1 MVSRMTEQR
10 HIEQKPPVA
19 VKGIKAGLLFII
31 DEHCAHSELIAHLS
45 EMFHGELSSM
55 FSGPETNVYVD
66 YGNRLMSIQE
76 TRDLITLFIEK
87 ENFIL
92 REFGAHTTARRSL
105 FYNHSKEQDSEHIFK
120 GTVRAGQQLVFKG
133 DVVIIGDVNAGGE
146 VAATGDVYILGRL
159 RGIVHAG
166 MDGDESAIIAAA
178 EFSPMQLKIADWVS
192 RAPESD
198 GQPLQTFM
206 EFAYLREDGMAV
218 DKLLYVHSIRKELQ
232 NAR

>member
-19 VKGIKAGLLFII
+19 VKGIKGGLLFII
-31 DEHCAHSELIAHLS
+31 DEHCIHNELIAHLS
-45 EMFHGELSSM
+45 GMFHGELSTM

-120 GTVRAGQQLVFKG
+120 GTVRAGQQLVFQG
-133 DVVIIGDVNAGGE
+133 DVVIIGDINPGGE
-146 VAATGDVYILGRL
+146 VAATGDVYVLGRL

-178 EFSPMQLKIADWVS
+178 EFSPMQLRIADWIS
-192 RAPESD
+192 RAPESN
-198 GQPLQTFM
+198 GQQLQTFM